1 MADPIP
7 CPTCQALLRIPAG
20 AAAVRCPNCKTVL
33 PNPTASA
40 APAPPPLPFGRP
52 PAAPNPSPS
61 LSGKLPSAKPAPLPV
76 AKAAPPPRA
85 KAAPAP
91 VPVVEAVEADE
102 TKKEKIRK
110 ELRKLEREEERA
122 EEEYEELT
130 DQCRNGKVAATILS
144 WAMRGYALGVLLV
157 VVGVGAAAFGPSGTG
172 ALYCFVALLAGGV
185 TMLTMLVGF
194 AFALGGPPAGRHL
207 AIIGLV
213 VVVMHAGCVGV
224 QFVKGFADIAKERP
238 DGDKYSWVET
248 GRFLDLFGPVTNFT
262 LLSEQP
268 ARVLK
273 QYPLS
278 VFGLLGAAL
287 EFTRLVILC
296 LLAQNYAAAGRER
309 EVGHAS
315 METVSR
321 VFWAVLLAAMFRGS
335 CALLFDHA
343 APEDLWAKVGLG
355 AQGALTLFTLLA
367 IGLFLF
373 KQSQILEDTAEA
385 CDPRR
390 YSLEGERYE
399 A

>member
-1 MADPIP
+1 VADPIP

-33 PNPTASA
+33 PNPAASVA
-40 APAPPPLPFGRP
+40 APPPLPFGRA
-52 PAAPNPSPS
+52 PAAPPAPAMP
-61 LSGKLPSAKPAPLPV
+61 SGKLPAAKPAPLPQ
-76 AKAAPPPRA
+76 AKPAPLPRA
-85 KAAPAP
+85 KAGPPP
-91 VPVVEAVEADE
+91 VPVVAAVETDE
-102 TKKEKIRK
+102 AKKQKMRK
-110 ELRKLEREEERA
+110 ELKKLEREEERA
-122 EEEYEELT
+122 EERYEELT
-130 DQCRNGKVAATILS
+130 EQCRNGRTAATILS
-144 WAMRGYALGVLLV
+144 WAVRGYALGVLLV
-157 VVGVGAAAFGPSGTG
+157 VVGVGAAAFGPAGTG
-172 ALYCFVALLAGGV
+172 ALYCFVALAAGGV
-185 TMLTMLVGF
+185 TVLAMLAGFGF
-194 AFALGGPPAGRHL
+194 ALAGPVAGRHL
-207 AIIGLV
+207 GVIGLV
-213 VVVMHAGCVGV
+213 VVLLHAGLVGI
-224 QFVKGFADIAKERP
+224 QFVRGFADLARATP
-238 DGDKYSWVET
+238 DGDKYSWVEM
-248 GRFLDLFGPVTNFT
+248 GRFLDLFGPVTDLT

-278 VFGLLGAAL
+278 VFGILGAAL

-321 VFWAVLLAAMFRGS
+321 VFWAVLLAAMFRVS
-335 CALLFDHA
+335 FAFLFDHA

-355 AQGALTLFTLLA
+355 AHGALTLFTLLA

-390 YSLEGERYE
+390 YSLDAERYE